1 MLHSVSVLDP
11 SYHISWLLA
20 MLLAKQNRLGYSELS
35 R

>member
-11 SYHISWLLA
+11 SYYISWLLA
-20 MLLAKQNRLGYSELS
+20 MLLAKQNRPGYSKRS